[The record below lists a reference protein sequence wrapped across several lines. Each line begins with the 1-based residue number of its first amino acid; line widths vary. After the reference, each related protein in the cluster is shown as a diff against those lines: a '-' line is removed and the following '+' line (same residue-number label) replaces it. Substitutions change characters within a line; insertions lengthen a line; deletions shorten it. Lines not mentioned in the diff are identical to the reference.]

1 MSGNDLEL
9 YKCMNRHEDLVI
21 LISQW
26 INIQLIALLVVKKII
41 EKKEIKKEYRVNFHK
56 VPIIHIFHN
65 FENLCNPSQILNT
78 DLFTVF

>member
-26 INIQLIALLVVKKII
+26 INIQLIALLVVKKNR
-41 EKKEIKKEYRVNFHK
+41 EKRNKKR
-56 VPIIHIFHN
+56 
-65 FENLCNPSQILNT
+65 T
-78 DLFTVF
+78 